1 MEKIKA
7 IRVSLHRWN
16 LERKRRRE
24 LDLAGIPHR
33 FTHITNWSDD
43 IEREIFRLRNLGQ
56 FRVVQVVL
64 NHIRRSEQEW
74 STYLLL

>member
-1 MEKIKA
+1 MQKMKA
-7 IRVSLHRWN
+7 IRVSLHKWN

-43 IEREIFRLRNLGQ
+43 IEREIFRLRNWG
-56 FRVVQVVL
+56 
-64 NHIRRSEQEW
+64 
-74 STYLLL
+74 